1 MFRIQELRI
10 LLRGFSMCDRNGML
24 LVLFIHD
31 EELFFFFLID
41 SASSNSG
48 RGGSEDYIA
57 RKT

>member
-1 MFRIQELRI
+1 
-10 LLRGFSMCDRNGML
+10 MCDCNGML
-24 LVLFIHD
+24 LVSFIHD
-31 EELFFFFLID
+31 EEHFYFILD